1 MFLIKNCNKILILC
15 VYYIQTKTYKDMYT
29 IVRNLNSENTFGEF
43 DSIRDARLKA
53 KELIESNTVLNLL
66 VCEVINGIR
75 KFLFAV

>member
-1 MFLIKNCNKILILC
+1 MCAMY

>member
-1 MFLIKNCNKILILC
+1 MY